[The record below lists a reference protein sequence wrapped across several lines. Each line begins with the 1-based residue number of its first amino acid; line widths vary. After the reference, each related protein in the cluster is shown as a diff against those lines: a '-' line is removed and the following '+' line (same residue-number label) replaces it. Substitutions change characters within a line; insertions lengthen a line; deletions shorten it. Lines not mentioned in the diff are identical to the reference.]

1 VKGGLEIHGAT
12 MEQFCLS
19 AWRGLFLDR
28 NIIDRTGIPWGRF
41 RLALVDRDRLRR
53 EADGELSN

>member
-1 VKGGLEIHGAT
+1 

-28 NIIDRTGIPWGRF
+28 NIIDRTGIGGGGRF

-53 EADGELSN
+53 EAYGELSN